1 MNYRDIIIGIITAVL
16 LSAAALRKKAL
27 TLFATITAVC
37 IVILISFCASYREV
51 VFLAVSYLA
60 LVVIDALT
68 EKKSQKIV
76 ADVHKKH
83 GARTVVQLLAN
94 GGAATVAIILYRILK
109 DGAFLYVYVICV
121 IEACA
126 DSIASDIGVLSKRPP
141 VSILTFKRVQ
151 TGLSGGVSPLGLS
164 ASFAGCV
171 FMAMLSLI
179 CVGFS
184 IKNFILTAV
193 IPFFGMILDSVIG
206 ASLQVKYKCAK
217 CGKYTERAEHC
228 GEKTVYSEGIPF
240 LDNSAVN
247 LMTNI
252 ITGIIGYIIVKAAI

>member
-1 MNYRDIIIGIITAVL
+1 MNYTDIIIGIVTAIL
-16 LSAAALRKKAL
+16 LSVAALRKNAL
-27 TLFATITAVC
+27 TVFATITAAC
-37 IVILISFCASYREV
+37 IVILISFCTSYREV
-51 VFLAVSYLA
+51 IFLAVSYLV

-68 EKKSQKIV
+68 EKKSEKIV

-94 GGAATVAIILYRILK
+94 GGAATVAVILYK
-109 DGAFLYVYVICV
+109 VFKNEAFLYVYVVCV

-126 DSIASDIGVLSKRPP
+126 DSIASDIGVLSKKPP

-151 TGLSGGVSPLGLS
+151 TGLSGGVSLLGLS
-164 ASFAGCV
+164 ASLVGCV
-171 FMAMLSLI
+171 FMAALSLI
-179 CVGFS
+179 CIGFGV
-184 IKNFILTAV
+184 KNFALMAV

-228 GEKTVYSEGIPF
+228 GEKTVYAGGIRF

-247 LMTNI
+247 LLTNI
-252 ITGIIGYIIVKAAI
+252 ITGIIGYIIVRAAI